1 MTRQGRQGSR
11 ATARTSRS
19 LLAGLLLLAAGLPL
33 AAQEPAAR
41 HAANRALVQRYLEEV
56 LSRGRFDHLD
66 QMIAPGYVDSSTGA
80 EESERGPALVRAT
93 QTRVRGLFSDV
104 SYSVDQL
111 IAEGDKVV
119 ARYTVRATYR
129 PQDPETRAQAPSA
142 VGREAMVAGMTIFRI
157 AGDRIAESWT
167 INDQLGM
174 FEQLG
179 FSLEPPGPPAGPTPP
194 PASSQDGGAR

>member
-1 MTRQGRQGSR
+1 MARQGRQGSR
-11 ATARTSRS
+11 TIARGSRV
-19 LLAGLLLLAAGLPL
+19 LLAGLLLLAAPLP
-33 AAQEPAAR
+33 AQEPAAR

-56 LSRGRFDHLD
+56 LSRGRLDHLD
-66 QMIAPGYVDSSTGA
+66 QMVAPGYVDSSTGA
-80 EESERGPALVRAT
+80 GDAERGPALVRAA
-93 QTRVRGLFSDV
+93 QGRVRSLFSDI
-104 SYSVDQL
+104 SYNVDQL

-142 VGREAMVAGMTIFRI
+142 VGKEAMVAGITIFRI

-167 INDQLGM
+167 INDQLAM

-179 FSLEPPGPPAGPTPP
+179 FTLEPPAAPAG
-194 PASSQDGGAR
+194 SKGGGR